1 MSSERELDL
10 LVESL
15 LSEPAYYG
23 HPLREAL
30 ARLQQQNLEQLS
42 RLERIARISD
52 GYQALARE
60 QNLTL
65 SERYHRQLRQLEKV
79 ARISDRYQD
88 MLRDLNQALRD
99 ASQRDV
105 LTGLANRRM
114 LMERLR
120 EEELRSQRSG
130 RPFVLAMVDV
140 DHFKQINDRWGHEV
154 GDHALSQIA
163 RVLQDSVR
171 GCDLCGRWGG
181 EEFLLLLTETALAE
195 VQPLIERLRAA
206 VRNLR
211 IRHGDAEV
219 TLTVSLGVAECR
231 RGEGYSLV
239 LNRADAALLVAKRS
253 GRDRCVLAPAVDAE
267 DMTEMAGAVCEVGIS
282 RDDGA

>member
-1 MSSERELDL
+1 MSSERELDQ
-10 LVESL
+10 LVENL

-52 GYQALARE
+52 GYQSLVRE
-60 QNLTL
+60 QNLSL

-105 LTGLANRRM
+105 LTGLANRRL

-140 DHFKQINDRWGHEV
+140 DHFKQINDSWGHDA
-154 GDHALSQIA
+154 GDHTLGQIA
-163 RVLQDSVR
+163 GALRDGVR
-171 GCDLCGRWGG
+171 GGDLCGRWGG
-181 EEFLLLLTETALAE
+181 EEFLLVLTETTLAE
-195 VQPLIERLRAA
+195 VGPLIERLRAA
-206 VRNLR
+206 VRELR
-211 IRHGDAEV
+211 VAYGDA
-219 TLTVSLGVAECR
+219 LLSCTVSLGVAECR
-231 RGEGYSLV
+231 PGESYAQV
-239 LNRADAALLVAKRS
+239 LNRADAALLEAKRS
-253 GRDRCVLAPAVDAE
+253 GRDRCVLAPLAE
-267 DMTEMAGAVCEVGIS
+267 PPEEPPAL
-282 RDDGA
+282 